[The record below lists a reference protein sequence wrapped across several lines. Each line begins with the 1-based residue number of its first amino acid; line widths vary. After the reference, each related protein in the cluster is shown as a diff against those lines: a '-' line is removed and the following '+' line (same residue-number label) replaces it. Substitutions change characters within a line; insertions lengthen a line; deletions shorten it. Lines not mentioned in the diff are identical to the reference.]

1 MSGHSKWATIHRD
14 KAVND
19 NKRGVAFTKY
29 AHAITI
35 AAKSHEEYKLRL
47 AIEKAKSINMPKEN
61 IKRAIDR
68 ATGANAA
75 TLEEVRFEGFLPGGV
90 AVMID
95 GLTDS
100 RLRFAQEI
108 RTILEKGGGTLG
120 SMGCVSYI
128 FTPEP
133 NYTVEI
139 SDLEMRVRIENIL
152 DKIDDLE
159 DVTEVLT
166 NYA

>member
-19 NKRGVAFTKY
+19 NKRGAAFTKY

-68 ATGANAA
+68 ATGVDAA
-75 TLEEVRFEGFLPGGV
+75 ALEEVRFEGFLPGGV

-95 GLTDS
+95 
-100 RLRFAQEI
+100 
-108 RTILEKGGGTLG
+108 
-120 SMGCVSYI
+120 
-128 FTPEP
+128 
-133 NYTVEI
+133 
-139 SDLEMRVRIENIL
+139 
-152 DKIDDLE
+152 
-159 DVTEVLT
+159 
-166 NYA
+166 